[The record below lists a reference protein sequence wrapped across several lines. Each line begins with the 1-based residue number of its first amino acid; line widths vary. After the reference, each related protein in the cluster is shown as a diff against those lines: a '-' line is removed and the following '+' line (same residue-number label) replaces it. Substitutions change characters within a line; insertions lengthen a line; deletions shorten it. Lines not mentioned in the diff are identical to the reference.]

1 MQQTSEA
8 KKDYFD
14 YLENVLGIKTILDH
28 SPAPL
33 FAKTELLICVENYQT
48 YGRAEID
55 LLQKMVAAL
64 KVDAARTII
73 ADLKQQSQIAKR
85 VTIVFKDQPGG
96 FQPGVFQPEGELTVQ
111 TYSPRVL
118 VQKPQLKKIAWTEL
132 QKVLQFFASTST
144 EV

>member
-1 MQQTSEA
+1 MQLTSEA

-48 YGRAEID
+48 YGPAEID
-55 LLQKMVAAL
+55 LLQRMAAAL
-64 KVDAARTII
+64 KVDAARMLI
-73 ADLKQQSQIAKR
+73 ADLKQQSQIEKR

-96 FQPGVFQPEGELTVQ
+96 FQPEGELTVQ

-118 VQKPQLKKIAWTEL
+118 VQRPELKKIAWTEL
-132 QKVLQFFASTST
+132 QKVLQFFASSST